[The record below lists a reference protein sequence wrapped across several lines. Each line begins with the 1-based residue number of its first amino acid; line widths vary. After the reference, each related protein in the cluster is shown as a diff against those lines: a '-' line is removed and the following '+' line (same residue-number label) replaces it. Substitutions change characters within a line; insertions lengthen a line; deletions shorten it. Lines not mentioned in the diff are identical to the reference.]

1 MSLPQHQ
8 ADVEHNGNGVG
19 VNEHNKGRGMF
30 GVHVPHVPMAI
41 PKKPEKP
48 PMSLQVK
55 NRGSSRASILYHS
68 SSRNRPRAGPF
79 HLTIPPHLHLT

>member
-8 ADVEHNGNGVG
+8 ADVEHNGNGV
-19 VNEHNKGRGMF
+19 NEHHKGRGMF

-55 NRGSSRASILYHS
+55 NRESSGAPMLLPPTGSLFLRGSFARYPSPH
-68 SSRNRPRAGPF
+68 
-79 HLTIPPHLHLT
+79 HLT

>member
-30 GVHVPHVPMAI
+30 GMHVPHVPVAI

-55 NRGSSRASILYHS
+55 NRESGRAPM
-68 SSRNRPRAGPF
+68 PRAPF
-79 HLTIPPHLHLT
+79 HCSWRSRPPAILLHLT